1 MVCGLTYSV
10 RGSGLGLVD
19 PVWLGE
25 QSIMT
30 MNKLPQAGRVST
42 QGRLDLNN
50 CYTNLRLTK
59 QQRMMVEP
67 VEDGHITLISFAS
80 TYYSWD
86 GTLLSFSFLE
96 NDRDRKGNLKE
107 HGRRS
112 RMSGTIQLSLYH
124 FPLLITQL
132 VHLL

>member
-1 MVCGLTYSV
+1 MACGLTYSV

-25 QSIMT
+25 QTIMT
-30 MNKLPQAGRVST
+30 MNELPQAGRVST
-42 QGRLDLNN
+42 QGRLDLHN

-67 VEDGHITLISFAS
+67 VKDGHITLISFAS

-86 GTLLSFSFLE
+86 GTLLSFSF
-96 NDRDRKGNLKE
+96 
-107 HGRRS
+107 
-112 RMSGTIQLSLYH
+112 
-124 FPLLITQL
+124 
-132 VHLL
+132 